1 MKEDIMVEADCD
13 CGICNLC
20 NGMSFDSELETDEAG
35 AMLIQ
40 ILDPNKDKI
49 LRGLSK
55 ILPPMNVE
63 EIILLNNLRE
73 TSGLIKVAAKH
84 KPNNP
89 KLWAKCLADARRRF
103 DVCPCVPV
111 DFSYALSESGWK
123 SYYDLK
129 VGDKIISYNREKN
142 QLEWDIIKNIHFYKD
157 ASTVRMYKANTC
169 FDFISTKD
177 HKWVIKNKERKKDT
191 LSSYKERDYKYSDQ
205 LVSTENITKNMNL
218 ITSARMVDSE
228 PISLKNFRKY
238 DCSWVETILKM
249 SNEQREA
256 WLASA
261 IVYDGHENSYSDLH
275 KRGSYGFSQKNKDHG
290 DAAAICAALLGYN
303 VSFRDHKKDNPDITS
318 FTFIDRQT
326 HSSQNILK
334 KDGGTFDV
342 WCPETSNGT
351 WLMKQKRM
359 ITITGNSAYC
369 NAFAAKTYKKKGG
382 TWRTVKKGGRGK
394 K

>member
-1 MKEDIMVEADCD
+1 MVEEDCD

-103 DVCPCVPV
+103 DVCP
-111 DFSYALSESGWK
+111 
-123 SYYDLK
+123 
-129 VGDKIISYNREKN
+129 
-142 QLEWDIIKNIHFYKD
+142 
-157 ASTVRMYKANTC
+157 
-169 FDFISTKD
+169 
-177 HKWVIKNKERKKDT
+177 
-191 LSSYKERDYKYSDQ
+191 
-205 LVSTENITKNMNL
+205 
-218 ITSARMVDSE
+218 
-228 PISLKNFRKY
+228 
-238 DCSWVETILKM
+238 
-249 SNEQREA
+249 
-256 WLASA
+256 
-261 IVYDGHENSYSDLH
+261 
-275 KRGSYGFSQKNKDHG
+275 
-290 DAAAICAALLGYN
+290 
-303 VSFRDHKKDNPDITS
+303 
-318 FTFIDRQT
+318 
-326 HSSQNILK
+326 
-334 KDGGTFDV
+334 
-342 WCPETSNGT
+342 
-351 WLMKQKRM
+351 
-359 ITITGNSAYC
+359 SAYC